1 MSTVQEIESAI
12 GKLSEAELG
21 EIRGWL
27 WDRDIERDESGG
39 RLEEMADEAIR
50 EHRAGKTNS
59 LARSGDFFSH

>member
-12 GKLSEAELG
+12 AKLSEAELV

-27 WDRDIERDESGG
+27 WDRDIERDAAGG

-50 EHRAGKTNS
+50 EHRAGKTKR
-59 LARSGDFFSH
+59 L